1 MNTYTTT
8 FFAVCPNNDIRI
20 SYELTITT
28 GRVIHVEDIVAEVET
43 IKIGLHEDIADQLV
57 ANLGG
62 AQVLKANH
70 HGVHIE
76 TIRPHMAHWSKE
88 P

>member
-1 MNTYTTT
+1 MNKYTTT
-8 FFAVCPNNDIRI
+8 FFAVCPNNGIRI

-57 ANLGG
+57 ATLGG

-76 TIRPHMAHWSKE
+76 TIRPHMAHWSKDT
-88 P
+88 